1 MRQRKVSLIDAN
13 IVLRYLLDDHPDQSP
28 ASAKFME
35 EVEIGEKEAYLHDVV
50 IAEVVWTLEKFY
62 KVPKKEISH
71 ALSELISMRGIGVS
85 NRSVLLRALRIYA
98 DKNVDFVDAL
108 LGALALEKGA
118 EVISF
123 DKDFKKMGVPLK
135 AI

>member
-1 MRQRKVSLIDAN
+1 MRRRKESLIDAN
-13 IVLRYLLDDHPDQSP
+13 VILRYLLGDHPEQSR
-28 ASAKFME
+28 ASTKLME
-35 EVEIGEKEAYLHDVV
+35 EVERGGEDVYIHDVV

-62 KVPKKEISH
+62 KVPKGRIRDV
-71 ALSELISMRGIGVS
+71 LSELILMRGIGVS